1 MHRSYAK
8 VQQNAKVSDI
18 DDARTSTFI
27 YVHDIKD
34 ILPSNI
40 FLKHL
45 SQHHDSNVVPCSFVG
60 CNMAVWEWVRASR
73 PAQKN
78 ARAGI
83 PTSVF
88 R

>member
-1 MHRSYAK
+1 M
-8 VQQNAKVSDI
+8 
-18 DDARTSTFI
+18 
-27 YVHDIKD
+27 HDIKD
-34 ILPSNI
+34 NLLSSI

-45 SQHHDSNVVPCSFVG
+45 SQRHDSSFVACSFVG
-60 CNMAVWEWVRASR
+60 CRTAVWEWVRAPG

-83 PTSVF
+83 RTSVF